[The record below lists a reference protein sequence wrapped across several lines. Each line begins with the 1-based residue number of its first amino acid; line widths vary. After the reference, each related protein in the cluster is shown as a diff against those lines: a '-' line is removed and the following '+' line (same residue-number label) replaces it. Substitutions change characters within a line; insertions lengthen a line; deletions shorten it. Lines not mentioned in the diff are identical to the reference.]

1 MTDCSSQAP
10 ACTCSAGALHITCNF
25 AGHNCFTNHADT
37 AELLWLMLHS
47 SPPENSTAILPQA
60 HSCQRVCT
68 SVCMLPHIPLYV
80 WLEPTVLACR
90 NACLVMSDRMQAT
103 FLLPDIV
110 FPIVWSSLYVLLA
123 PVYVGLGG
131 DRNIPA
137 NLPRP
142 H

>member
-103 FLLPDIV
+103 FLLPGRSGKTCMHATHGC
-110 FPIVWSSLYVLLA
+110 PCTCS
-123 PVYVGLGG
+123 
-131 DRNIPA
+131 PA
-137 NLPRP
+137 VPTLSF
-142 H
+142 